1 MPTAN
6 SSTTLTGSLGKAVI
20 AGYLVYRLTNWS
32 LTTSCSETAW
42 GDSDSAGY
50 TERAAGR
57 KDGTGS
63 ITGKYSTERTMY
75 SLFVAGD
82 IAKLVLWQ
90 NATLYWAL
98 PRVLFSN
105 FTIGFNPDTREVVE
119 WSADY
124 GADGRYY
131 YPGESGAPTETL
143 PTS

>member
-6 SSTTLTGSLGKAVI
+6 SSTTLTGSLGKAVL

-32 LTTSCSETAW
+32 LTISCSESAW
-42 GDSDSAGY
+42 GDSDSGGY

-57 KDGTGS
+57 KDATGS

-75 SLFVAGD
+75 SLFMPGD
-82 IAKLVLWQ
+82 IAKLILWQ

-98 PRVLFSN
+98 SRVLLSN

-119 WSADY
+119 WGADF
-124 GADGRYY
+124 GADGAYY
-131 YPGESGAPTETL
+131 YPGQSGAPTETL